1 LGRVAIQYSGKN
13 IRILEISEKKSIKYI
28 DQLDY
33 LDSSVFFLEPKLN
46 HKRISELSDLLITNM
61 KKNSVYTDAIE
72 FILDSR
78 LAYISVIPVDFS
90 DEIDNTNS
98 TLIWELSNFFPESYK
113 NYKITYQKLKNSEDK
128 PGTFGNTLLVAYHK
142 QIAEITRR
150 LSELTSIKFSKINF
164 DIFTAGLYFQNTGIS
179 DFICI
184 GCKNDKTDISF
195 YKGNKINYFSG
206 LYMKEKPSGY
216 YYDEINR
223 ILNLAEFS
231 EISNIYVYGEE
242 SAVSIYGYLSDNMQ
256 KRQVSMPD
264 PFLNV
269 NFDNPYDK
277 IKNLPSFSFV
287 PLFGIGL

>member
-1 LGRVAIQYSGKN
+1 MGRVAIQYSGKN

-46 HKRISELSDLLITNM
+46 HKRISELSDLLISNM

-113 NYKITYQKLKNSEDK
+113 NFKISYQKLKNSEDK

-164 DIFTAGLYFQNTGIS
+164 DVFTAGLYFQNTGIS

-195 YKGNKINYFSG
+195 YKCNKIRYFSG

-242 SAVSIYGYLSDNMQ
+242 SAVSIYGNLNDNMQ